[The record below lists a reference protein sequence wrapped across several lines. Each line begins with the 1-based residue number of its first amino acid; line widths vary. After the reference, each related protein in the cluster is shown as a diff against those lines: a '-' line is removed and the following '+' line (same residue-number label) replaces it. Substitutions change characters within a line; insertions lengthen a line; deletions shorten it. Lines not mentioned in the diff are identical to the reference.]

1 MYSRFRTGIFGLILV
16 ALLTGCFFFVDP
28 QGTVIPVDS
37 KAPAFSLPD
46 QSGQTVSL
54 EGLLKKGSV
63 MIVFYRGHW

>member
-1 MYSRFRTGIFGLILV
+1 MYSRSGAGIFGLILV
-16 ALLTGCFFFVDP
+16 TLLTGCFLLVEP
-28 QGTVIPVDS
+28 QGTVISVDS

-46 QSGQTVSL
+46 QNGQAVSL